1 MHIKDILTP
10 SMKSVRRAYDPRP
23 LWQRR
28 LSADSAFCRALVTAG
43 YLSQEQMLRA
53 AQRYRLG
60 CSRDG
65 GVIFWQIDQMGL
77 IWDGKIM
84 YYRPDCHRD
93 HSRHPNWVS
102 HLLKVH
108 YGCQHLDI
116 PTAHCLFGLHL
127 LSGLSDDQTVCVV
140 ESEKTAVILSEAI
153 PDCVWL
159 ATGGLHELKAVKLL
173 PLRHYRV
180 VLFPD
185 TDEHHQ
191 AYSLWY
197 ETAQKARRDYGVHCL
212 VSPLLERRATTEQK
226 RRKIDLADWA
236 SPNPSGSASRQG
248 DACLSKNFLRI
259 LRQKADPI

>member
-1 MHIKDILTP
+1 MLLKDILTP
-10 SMKSVRRAYDPRP
+10 AMKPAKPCDERP

-28 LSADSAFCRALVTAG
+28 LSADSTFCRAVAAAG
-43 YLSQEQMLRA
+43 YLTREQMLRA
-53 AQRYRLG
+53 ALRYRLG

-65 GVIFWQIDQMGL
+65 GVIFWQIDQMGH

-93 HSRHPNWVS
+93 HDRHPNWVS

-127 LSGLSDDQTVCVV
+127 LRAEAGGAVIAVV
-140 ESEKTAVILSEAI
+140 ESEKTAVIMSELF
-153 PDCVWL
+153 PDSLWL
-159 ATGGLHELKAVKLL
+159 ATGGLRELSPVKLL

-197 ETAQKARRDYGVHCL
+197 ETAQKALHDYGVRCM
-212 VSPLLERRATTEQK
+212 VSPLLELQASPEQK
-226 RRKIDLADWA
+226 AAKIDLAD
-236 SPNPSGSASRQG
+236 
-248 DACLSKNFLRI
+248 LRFAN
-259 LRQKADPI
+259 LRT

>member
-1 MHIKDILTP
+1 
-10 SMKSVRRAYDPRP
+10 MKSVRRAYDPRP

-28 LSADSAFCRALVTAG
+28 LSADSAFCRAVVTAG
-43 YLSQEQMLRA
+43 YLSQEHMLRA
-53 AQRYRLG
+53 AHRYRLG

-65 GVIFWQIDQMGL
+65 GVIFWQIDQMVL

-197 ETAQKARRDYGVHCL
+197 ETVQKARRL
-212 VSPLLERRATTEQK
+212 RRSLPRQSPLRAAG
-226 RRKIDLADWA
+226 LARA
-236 SPNPSGSASRQG
+236 ETPKNRSCRLGLPQPHSRAKLARSNLF
-248 DACLSKNFLRI
+248 ACPSKN
-259 LRQKADPI
+259 P